1 MVYVNEKQL
10 KMEMRE
16 MQSSVHEVANDLG
29 GDIRYL
35 HQEITELRNELVM
48 LREEVHELKERVQNG
63 II

>member
-1 MVYVNEKQL
+1 MYVSEKQL

-16 MQSSVHEVANDLG
+16 MQSALHEVANDLG

-48 LREEVHELKERVQNG
+48 LRDDVEALKERQRNAEL
-63 II
+63 

>member
-35 HQEITELRNELVM
+35 HPAITELRNELVM

>member
-1 MVYVNEKQL
+1 MYVTEKQL

-16 MQSSVHEVANDLG
+16 MQSALHEVANDLG

-48 LREEVHELKERVQNG
+48 LRDDVEALKERQRNAEL
-63 II
+63 